1 MGGDRPQSHTRAD
14 SAICADCNWLIT
26 NCSLRSVAI
35 TYPRPNQAV
44 NHRSGR
50 EAGHQRLA
58 APAAHG
64 RPGQQPGDPR
74 SASVTTLGYDHGT
87 MPGGARGTGRGT
99 ARWII
104 PAWPVLSV
112 RFPVSSVQPART
124 AHGPVVMVRR
134 RSTVRFRNGAPG
146 RDSFSNDS
154 NDQRGTTRER
164 RSSAPIPLPRPAEV
178 TWRTCCRS
186 FKAAVSVDRLFDEWS
201 QRARIIGLSRWSAC
215 DRQISPSRSKGITLV
230 LPRSVAPFLPA

>member
-58 APAAHG
+58 RAAAHG

-74 SASVTTLGYDHGT
+74 SASVTTLGYDHRT

-99 ARWII
+99 ARSMI

-146 RDSFSNDS
+146 RTVF
-154 NDQRGTTRER
+154 RTTRMISVARLVRDVCSSHSTAEAR
-164 RSSAPIPLPRPAEV
+164 RSYLAYLLPVVQGRRV
-178 TWRTCCRS
+178 
-186 FKAAVSVDRLFDEWS
+186 
-201 QRARIIGLSRWSAC
+201 
-215 DRQISPSRSKGITLV
+215 SRSPI
-230 LPRSVAPFLPA
+230 R